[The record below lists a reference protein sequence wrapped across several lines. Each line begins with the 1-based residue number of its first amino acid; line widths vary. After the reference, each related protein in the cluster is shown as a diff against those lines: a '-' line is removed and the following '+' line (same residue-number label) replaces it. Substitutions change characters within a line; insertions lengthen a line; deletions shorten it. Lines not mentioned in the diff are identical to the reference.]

1 MPDQGDPIGGAEE
14 WFAEA
19 VDLGRPSGPPAED
32 PELARDL
39 EIAAMLRAL
48 GPGFSPSAD
57 AKARMRARVMGAL
70 AVDGPP
76 SDGGGLAVAR
86 TLESASEG
94 APTEQLP
101 VVAQA
106 PQPGVG
112 EPTPL
117 RAVPTAA
124 DGTPEAIDDADGAAS
139 DGSDMGTG
147 TAVLAEPDLTRAVRP
162 RRRRRHA
169 LPSRPSARPATPGLA
184 RRVVTVGMA
193 AALAVLAIAG
203 GSIFASRDAVPG
215 DALYGIK
222 RAAEAAGGILAGGEA
237 SRGQRDLDLAA
248 TRLDEIERMARE
260 GVVDPAVFASA
271 FQDFDNATRAGSRL
285 VLSGDDPDR
294 SAADLSEWATQQT
307 ARLSALRT
315 TLPAASQSDA
325 DDALHLLD
333 RVHRRAAAL
342 SSRSG
347 CAQVTSGSTDDLGPV
362 PAGGPCTTRQA
373 TSGAGSA
380 PTDRARTAAPS
391 GQQADPA
398 ARQGEQPQQDGG
410 SDPGLVPGGQDGSG
424 GSQDRAATTPTT
436 SAAPSSDDQ
445 RNVNVPLPLP
455 VPITVPPLLPGKPG
469 GLLG

>member
-1 MPDQGDPIGGAEE
+1 MPDQGDPMRGAEE

-19 VDLGRPSGPPAED
+19 VELGRPSGPPAED

-39 EIAAMLRAL
+39 EVAAMLRAL
-48 GPGFSPSAD
+48 GPGFSPSTD

-76 SDGGGLAVAR
+76 SDGGGVAVAR
-86 TLESASEG
+86 SLESTSDG

-101 VVAQA
+101 VVAQE
-106 PQPGVG
+106 PQPGVA
-112 EPTPL
+112 PL

-124 DGTPEAIDDADGAAS
+124 NATPTEAIGGTDRRAAS
-139 DGSDMGTG
+139 DRDDAG

-169 LPSRPSARPATPGLA
+169 LPSRPAARPATPSLA

-237 SRGQRDLDLAA
+237 SRGQHDLDLAA

-260 GVVDPAVFASA
+260 GVTDPAVFASA
-271 FQDFDNATRAGSRL
+271 FQDFDNATRAGTRL
-285 VLSGDDPDR
+285 VLSGADPDR
-294 SAADLSEWATQQT
+294 SAADLSDWATQQT

-315 TLPAASQSDA
+315 TLPAASQSGA

-333 RVHRRAAAL
+333 RVHRRAGAL
-342 SSRSG
+342 STRSG
-347 CAQVTSGSTDDLGPV
+347 CTQVTSGSADDLGPL
-362 PAGGPCTTRQA
+362 PADGPCATRQA
-373 TSGAGSA
+373 TSGSA
-380 PTDRARTAAPS
+380 PTDRARTAAPT
-391 GQQADPA
+391 GQEASPA
-398 ARQGEQPQQDGG
+398 ARQGEQQPQQDGG
-410 SDPGLVPGGQDGSG
+410 SDPGLVPGVQVGSG
-424 GSQDRAATTPTT
+424 GGQDRAATTPTT

>member
-1 MPDQGDPIGGAEE
+1 MPDQGDPMRGAEE

-19 VDLGRPSGPPAED
+19 VELGRPSGPPAED

-48 GPGFSPSAD
+48 GPGFSPSTD

-76 SDGGGLAVAR
+76 SDGGGVAVAR
-86 TLESASEG
+86 SLESTSEG

-101 VVAQA
+101 IVAPA
-106 PQPGVG
+106 PVPDVA

-124 DGTPEAIDDADGAAS
+124 GAEAIGGADRRTAS
-139 DGSDMGTG
+139 DGDGTG
-147 TAVLAEPDLTRAVRP
+147 TAVLAEPDLTRALRP

-169 LPSRPSARPATPGLA
+169 LPSRPAARPTTPSLA

-203 GSIFASRDAVPG
+203 GSVFASRDAVPG

-237 SRGQRDLDLAA
+237 SRGQHDLDLAA

-260 GVVDPAVFASA
+260 GVPDPAVFAAA
-271 FQDFDNATRAGSRL
+271 FQDFDNATLAGTRQVLAGS
-285 VLSGDDPDR
+285 DPDR
-294 SAADLSEWATQQT
+294 SAADLAGWTTQQT

-315 TLPAASQSDA
+315 TLPAASQPDA

-333 RVHRRAAAL
+333 RVHRRAVALAA
-342 SSRSG
+342 RSG
-347 CAQVTSGSTDDLGPV
+347 CSQVTSGSADDLGPL
-362 PAGGPCTTRQA
+362 AADGPCATRQT
-373 TSGAGSA
+373 TSGSA
-380 PTDRARTAAPS
+380 PTDRARTAAPT
-391 GQQADPA
+391 GQEASPA
-398 ARQGEQPQQDGG
+398 ARQGEQQPQQDGG
-410 SDPGLVPGGQDGSG
+410 SDPGLVPNGQGGSG
-424 GSQDRAATTPTT
+424 GGQDRAATTPTT